1 MSRHE
6 SELLARV
13 LRLPQPV
20 RAQFAHEILASL
32 DEPADADVDEHW
44 QAEVER
50 RADEVLAGHAELEDA
65 DVVHERL
72 AARLRAMPR

>member
-1 MSRHE
+1 MSHHE
-6 SELLARV
+6 NELLASV
-13 LRLPQPV
+13 LRLPQSV

-32 DEPADADVDEHW
+32 DDPADTEVEERW

-72 AARLRAMPR
+72 TARLRAMPR

>member
-1 MSRHE
+1 MSHHE
-6 SELLARV
+6 SELLASV
-13 LRLPQPV
+13 LRLPQPI

-32 DEPADADVDEHW
+32 DDPADTEVEERW

-50 RADEVLAGHAELEDA
+50 RADEVLAGHAELEDV

-72 AARLRAMPR
+72 TARLRAMPR

>member
-1 MSRHE
+1 MSRYE
-6 SELLARV
+6 NELLASV
-13 LRLPQPV
+13 LRLSQPV

-32 DEPADADVDEHW
+32 DDPADTEVEEHW
-44 QAEVER
+44 RAEVER

-72 AARLRAMPR
+72 IARLRAMPR